1 MKIDKKI
8 PGKKISGV
16 KNLRIAIIVSDFNR
30 TITDNLAKGAKF
42 ALKEKGVTDKNI
54 RIFKAPG
61 AFEIPVIA
69 SSLIHNIKENFD
81 GIITLGCIIKG
92 ETAHFEYIAS
102 SVSNTLNFLS
112 AQERIPIGFGI
123 LTCYNKQQALD
134 RCRIK
139 PVTPEGNK
147 GYESAMAVLE
157 TLNVIGK
164 I

>member
-30 TITDNLAKGAKF
+30 TITDKLVKGAKL
-42 ALKEKGVTDKNI
+42 ALRENGIKNI
-54 RIFKAPG
+54 KIIKAPG
-61 AFEIPVIA
+61 AFEIPIIA
-69 SSLIHNIKENFD
+69 SSLIHNTKENFD

-134 RCRIK
+134 RCRIN
-139 PVTPEGNK
+139 PITPEGNK
-147 GYESAMAVLE
+147 GYEAAMAVLE
-157 TLNVIGK
+157 TLNVIGRF
-164 I
+164 

>member
-8 PGKKISGV
+8 PGKKIYGV

-30 TITDNLAKGAKF
+30 TITGKLVKGAIL
-42 ALKEKGVTDKNI
+42 ALKDNGVIDKNI
-54 RIFKAPG
+54 RIYKAPG

-69 SSLIHNIKENFD
+69 SSLIHSSKENFD

-112 AQERIPIGFGI
+112 AQERVPIGFGI

-134 RCRIK
+134 RCKIN
-139 PVTPEGNK
+139 PITPEGNK
-147 GYESAMAVLE
+147 GYEAATAVLE

-164 I
+164 F